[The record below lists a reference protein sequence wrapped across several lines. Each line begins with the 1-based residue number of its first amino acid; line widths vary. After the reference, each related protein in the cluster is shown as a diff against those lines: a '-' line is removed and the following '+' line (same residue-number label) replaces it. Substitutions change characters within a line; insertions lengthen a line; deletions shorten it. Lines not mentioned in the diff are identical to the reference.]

1 MRGYSM
7 LQKTILALS
16 LTFFSMSCQSY
27 ALLPFSDKYEIK
39 KGKSI
44 LTSYTCEDLIEKAD
58 DAEFSLKNLAG
69 LRAMARCPEYKF
81 DFTKLSDFEK
91 KLYAQEIESFNNR
104 TAGPIVIET
113 LSTDQLQK
121 KLTQEKSADAK
132 FALHKQIRARLKRG
146 TDRKAYL
153 QSTQKM
159 YKWALAHYKA
169 NKKKAEAVAILYE
182 AAQISARTFWT
193 DDDGNTASTTIDET
207 TKLLGAKNSV
217 AELYYLKGRIHDEAK
232 HYTAAVASYDQA
244 ITDVQKYDAK
254 TSFSMDRVMWL
265 KAWIL
270 YKEKNYI
277 EAEKSF
283 AGLAAVTTDLSE
295 KSRAQFYQARCLKS
309 LEREAE
315 AKAILE
321 VIIQEDFFGYYG
333 LVSYRELG
341 RKLPALNSFKTDGR
355 IAFDA
360 KLEKL
365 AETQKNLFVDLI
377 KYREYGLAEKAIPM
391 ISQSKEDDI
400 NLSVYIA
407 QKAQIYM
414 PLFKA
419 FARLDNNDKKELFIR
434 HPELIFPRPYEDQV
448 EDMSSKTNLSPSLIY
463 SIMKQESAFNE
474 KARSPADAMGLM
486 QVIPRLA
493 RHLSKKFEVPF
504 AANDDL
510 YNPEINIQLGSYELM
525 EQVRKQNGQLTYV
538 AAAYNAGPNALLSWL
553 KNRNRDDILE
563 FIEEI
568 PYDETRTYVK
578 LIARNKV
585 FYERISKRDSEHDFP
600 ANFLN

>member
-1 MRGYSM
+1 MF
-7 LQKTILALS
+7 QKTILALS
-16 LTFFSMSCQSY
+16 LTFFSTSCQSY
-27 ALLPFSDKYEIK
+27 ALLPYSDKYEIK
-39 KGKSI
+39 KGKSV
-44 LTSYTCEDLIEKAD
+44 LTSYTCEDLIEKAND
-58 DAEFSLKNLAG
+58 TDFSLKNLAG
-69 LRAMARCPEYKF
+69 LRAMARCPDYKF
-81 DFTKLSDFEK
+81 DFAKLSDFERI
-91 KLYAQEIESFNNR
+91 LYAQEIESFNKDTSRPTVSEN
-104 TAGPIVIET
+104 
-113 LSTDQLQK
+113 LSTAQLQK
-121 KLTQEKSADAK
+121 KITQEKAADVK
-132 FALHKQIRARLKRG
+132 FALYKQLRTRLKRG
-146 TDRKAYL
+146 TDRNAYL

-159 YKWALAHYKA
+159 YKWAVAHYKA
-169 NKKKAEAVAILYE
+169 NKKKSEAAAILYE

-193 DDDGNTASTTIDET
+193 DDDGNTASTTIDEAIQ
-207 TKLLGAKNSV
+207 LLGTKNSV
-217 AELYYLKGRIHDEAK
+217 AELHYLKGRIHDEAK
-232 HYTAAVASYDQA
+232 NYTQAVTNYDQA
-244 ITDVQKYDAK
+244 ITDVQNFAVKA
-254 TSFSMDRVMWL
+254 SFSMDRVMWL

-270 YKEKNYI
+270 YKEKNLLA
-277 EAEKSF
+277 AEKAFSS
-283 AGLAAVTTDLSE
+283 LASATTDLSE
-295 KSRAQFYQARCLKS
+295 KSRAQFYQARCLKN
-309 LEREAE
+309 LERETE

-321 VIIQEDFFGYYG
+321 LIIKEDFFGYYG

-341 RKLPALNSFKTDGR
+341 RKLPALSSFKTNGR
-355 IAFDA
+355 ITFDA

-365 AETQKNLFVDLI
+365 AEIQKNIYVDLI
-377 KYREYGLAEKAIPM
+377 KYREYALAEKSIPM

-419 FARLDNNDKKELFIR
+419 FARLDNNDKKELFVR
-434 HPELIFPRPYEDQV
+434 HPELIFPRPYQDQV
-448 EDMSSKTNLSPSLIY
+448 EDMSNKTNLSPSLIY

-474 KARSPADAMGLM
+474 KARSHADAMGLM
-486 QVIPRLA
+486 QVIPSLA
-493 RHLSKKFEVPF
+493 RQLSKKFEVPF

-510 YNPEINIQLGSYELM
+510 YNPEINIQIGSYELM

-538 AAAYNAGPNALLSWL
+538 AAAYNAGPGALSGWL
-553 KNRNRDDILE
+553 KNRNREDVLE

>member
-1 MRGYSM
+1 MFRT
-7 LQKTILALS
+7 TILALT
-16 LTFFSMSCQSY
+16 LTFSSLSCQSY

-44 LTSYTCEDLIEKAD
+44 LTSYTCEDLIEKAE
-58 DAEFSLKNLAG
+58 DAEFSLKNLAA

-81 DFTKLSDFEK
+81 DFAKLSDFEK
-91 KLYAQEIESFNNR
+91 KLYSQEIESFNNR
-104 TAGPIVIET
+104 TAGPIVTESLT
-113 LSTDQLQK
+113 VPQLQK
-121 KLTQEKSADAK
+121 KLSQEKSPEVK
-132 FALHKQIRARLKRG
+132 FTLHKQIRNRLKRG

-159 YKWALAHYKA
+159 YKWAATNFKA
-169 NKKKAEAVAILYE
+169 NKKKTEASDILYE

-193 DDDGNTASTTIDET
+193 DDDGKTASTTIDEAIQ
-207 TKLLGAKNSV
+207 LLGAKVSV

-232 HYTAAVASYDQA
+232 NYAEAVTSYDQA
-244 ITDVQKYDAK
+244 ISDVQKHNSK
-254 TSFSMDRVMWL
+254 NSFSMDRVMWL

-270 YKEKNYI
+270 YKEKNHT
-277 EAEKSF
+277 EAEKAF
-283 AGLAAVTTDLSE
+283 ASLAAVTTDLSE

-309 LEREAE
+309 LEKETE
-315 AKAILE
+315 AKALLE
-321 VIIQEDFFGYYG
+321 IIIQEDFFGYYG
-333 LVSYRELG
+333 LVAYRELG
-341 RKLPALNSFKTDGR
+341 RKLPALSSFKTEGR

-365 AETQKNLFVDLI
+365 AETQKNIFIDLV
-377 KYREYGLAEKAIPM
+377 KYREYALAEKSIPM
-391 ISQSKEDDI
+391 VSQNKEDDI

-407 QKAQIYM
+407 QKANIYM
-414 PLFKA
+414 PLFRT

-434 HPELIFPRPYEDQV
+434 HPELIFPRPYQDQV

-474 KARSPADAMGLM
+474 KARSHADAMGLM

-493 RHLSKKFEVPF
+493 RQLSKKFEVPF
-504 AANDDL
+504 NANDDL

-538 AAAYNAGPNALLSWL
+538 AAAYNAGPNALSGWL
-553 KNRNRDDILE
+553 KNRNRDDVLE

>member
-1 MRGYSM
+1 MY
-7 LQKTILALS
+7 QKTLLALS
-16 LTFFSMSCQSY
+16 MTFFSMSCQSY

-81 DFTKLSDFEK
+81 DFAKLSDFER
-91 KLYAQEIESFNNR
+91 KLYSQEIESFNKLN
-104 TAGPIVIET
+104 AGPIVTEAV
-113 LSTDQLQK
+113 SVAQLQK
-121 KLTQEKSADAK
+121 RLTEEKSADIK
-132 FALHKQIRARLKRG
+132 FALHKQIRTRLKRG

-159 YKWALAHYKA
+159 YKWAVSNYKA
-169 NKKKAEAVAILYE
+169 NKKKAESATILYE

-193 DDDGNTASTTIDET
+193 DDDGKTASTTTDEAIQ
-207 TKLLGAKNSV
+207 LLGPKNSV

-232 HYTAAVASYDQA
+232 HYTEAVTSYDHA
-244 ITDVQKYDAK
+244 IADVQKFATK
-254 TSFSMDRVMWL
+254 NSFSMDRVMWL

-270 YKEKNYI
+270 YKEKNHI
-277 EAEKSF
+277 EAEKAF
-283 AGLAAVTTDLSE
+283 ANLAATTTDLSE
-295 KSRAQFYQARCLKS
+295 KSRAQFYQARCLKT
-309 LEREAE
+309 LARETE
-315 AKAILE
+315 AKALLE
-321 VIIQEDFFGYYG
+321 IVIQEDFFGYYG
-333 LVSYRELG
+333 LVAYRELG
-341 RKLPALNSFKTDGR
+341 RKLPALSSFKTEGR
-355 IAFDA
+355 ITFDE

-365 AETQKNLFVDLI
+365 ASTQKSVYVDLI
-377 KYREYGLAEKAIPM
+377 KYREFALAEKAVPM

-407 QKAQIYM
+407 QKANIYM

-434 HPELIFPRPYEDQV
+434 HPELIFPRPYQDQV
-448 EDMSSKTNLSPSLIY
+448 EDMSTKTSLSPSLIY

-474 KARSPADAMGLM
+474 KARSHADAMGLM

-493 RHLSKKFEVPF
+493 RQLSKKFEVPF
-504 AANDDL
+504 NANDDL

-538 AAAYNAGPNALLSWL
+538 AAAYNAGPGALSSWL
-553 KNRNRDDILE
+553 KNRNRDDVLE

-585 FYERISKRDSEHDFP
+585 FYERISKRDTEHDFP

>member
-1 MRGYSM
+1 MY
-7 LQKTILALS
+7 QKTILALS
-16 LTFFSMSCQSY
+16 MTFFSMSCQSF

-69 LRAMARCPEYKF
+69 LRAMARCPDYKF
-81 DFTKLSDFEK
+81 DFAKLSDFER
-91 KLYAQEIESFNNR
+91 KLYSQEIESFNNR
-104 TAGPIVIET
+104 LAGPIVTEQ
-113 LSTDQLQK
+113 LSVPQLQK
-121 KLTQEKSADAK
+121 NLAKEKNPEIK
-132 FALHKQIRARLKRG
+132 FSLHKQIRSRLKRG

-153 QSTQKM
+153 ESTRKM
-159 YKWALAHYKA
+159 YKWSVANYKS
-169 NKKKAEAVAILYE
+169 KKKNADSAAILYE

-193 DDDGNTASTTIDET
+193 DDDGKTASTTIDEAI
-207 TKLLGAKNSV
+207 KLLGSKNSV
-217 AELYYLKGRIHDEAK
+217 AELHYLKGRIHDEAK
-232 HYTAAVASYDQA
+232 NYTEAVASYDLA
-244 ITDVQKYDAK
+244 IADVQKFSSK
-254 TSFSMDRVMWL
+254 NSFSMDRVMWL

-270 YKEKNYI
+270 YKEKNHV
-277 EAEKSF
+277 EAEKAF
-283 AGLAAVTTDLSE
+283 ASLAASTTDLSE

-309 LEREAE
+309 LEREPE
-315 AKAILE
+315 AKVLLE
-321 VIIQEDFFGYYG
+321 TIIQEDFFGYYG
-333 LVSYRELG
+333 LVAYRELG
-341 RKLPALNSFKTDGR
+341 RKLPALSSFKTEGR

-365 AETQKNLFVDLI
+365 AEPHRNIYFDLI

-391 ISQSKEDDI
+391 MSQSKEDDI

-407 QKAQIYM
+407 QKANIYM
-414 PLFKA
+414 PLFRT
-419 FARLDNNDKKELFIR
+419 FARLDNNDKKELFIK
-434 HPELIFPRPYEDQV
+434 HPELIFPRPYQDEV

-474 KARSPADAMGLM
+474 KARSHADAMGLM

-493 RHLSKKFEVPF
+493 RQLSKKFEVPF
-504 AANDDL
+504 NANDDL
-510 YNPEINIQLGSYELM
+510 YDPAINIQLGSYELM

-538 AAAYNAGPNALLSWL
+538 AAAYNAGPNALSGWL
-553 KNRNRDDILE
+553 KNRNRDDVLE